1 MFSGEQLFAPLPE
14 LFGSQAYNLPT
25 EKSDVDMMLFAS
37 PKVLTRSHDL
47 RKLLADCLLHSGVD
61 PKTVQ
66 NQEDNATVKWKDD
79 ITNLFCSVTINSP
92 SGLYNQLHT
101 TQFLRGFYADHESY
115 RKVVQRVIEKLRHAE
130 VLNSHEANIGVG
142 QHKHY
147 RIHS

>member
-1 MFSGEQLFAPLPE
+1 MYVYVYIYIYIYMYVCVCVCVCIYIYIYVCVCVCVCVRVCMCVCGMH
-14 LFGSQAYNLPT
+14 T
-25 EKSDVDMMLFAS
+25 
-37 PKVLTRSHDL
+37 
-47 RKLLADCLLHSGVD
+47 
-61 PKTVQ
+61 
-66 NQEDNATVKWKDD
+66 
-79 ITNLFCSVTINSP
+79 SVTINLS